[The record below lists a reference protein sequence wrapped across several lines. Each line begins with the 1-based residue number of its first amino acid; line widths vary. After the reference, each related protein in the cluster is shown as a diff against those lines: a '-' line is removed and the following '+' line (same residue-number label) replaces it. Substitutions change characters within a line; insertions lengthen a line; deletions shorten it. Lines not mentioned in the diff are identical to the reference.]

1 MSRRAAREIAFKTIF
16 EIPFHD
22 AVDAGDI
29 ALYNKNCNDDFSNES
44 DRDYYDKAV
53 NMCFENIDNID
64 NKISEHLSGW
74 KIERLSKVNLS
85 ILRLAL
91 CEILYFEDIPYQ
103 VSINE
108 AVEIAKKY
116 GEDGAPKFINGV
128 LASII

>member
-1 MSRRAAREIAFKTIF
+1 MSRRAAREFAFKTIF

-22 AVDAGDI
+22 ICDAGDI
-29 ALYNKNCNDDFSNES
+29 ALYNKNCNDGFSNKS

-53 NMCFENIDNID
+53 NMCFENIDDID

-91 CEILYFEDIPYQ
+91 CEILYFDDIPYQ

-108 AVEIAKKY
+108 AVEMAKKY
-116 GEDGAPKFINGV
+116 GEDGAPNFINGV